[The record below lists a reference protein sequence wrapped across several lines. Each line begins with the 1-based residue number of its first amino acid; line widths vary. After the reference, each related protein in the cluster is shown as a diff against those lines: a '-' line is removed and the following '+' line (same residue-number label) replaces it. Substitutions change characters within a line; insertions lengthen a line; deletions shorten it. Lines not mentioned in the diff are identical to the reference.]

1 MAIAGAPEFAIR
13 PLLASDAPLIR
24 GAFFELSV
32 ESRYLR
38 YGLPIADPARV
49 LGWVDGLD
57 GRQNAAVGAVNL
69 VTGAL
74 LGGAR
79 YATVEADQ
87 GSYAEIAGFVIDA
100 WQGRGIGSRLLASL
114 LRHAGDVGIA
124 ELRACVLPDNQ
135 RARRLLAS
143 TGAWRV
149 VGFRDGFVDYVFSPP
164 EAPRIS
170 RDHHASDARVRGDE
184 LRRSPAM
191 LRRSSGARSAAIHS
205 ASAITY
211 TCPL

>member
-1 MAIAGAPEFAIR
+1 MPAARAAEFEIR
-13 PLLASDAPLIR
+13 QLLASDAALIR

-38 YGLPIADPARV
+38 YGLPIVDPARI

-57 GRQNAAVGAVNL
+57 GTQNAAVGAVAH

-79 YATVEADQ
+79 YATVQE
-87 GSYAEIAGFVIDA
+87 GSYAELAGFVIDA
-100 WQGRGIGSRLLASL
+100 WQGRGIGSQLLGHL
-114 LRHAGDVGIA
+114 LRHAYTVGIS
-124 ELRACVLPDNQ
+124 ELRACVLPDNR

-143 TGAWRV
+143 TGAWRL
-149 VGFRDGFVDYVFSPP
+149 VGFGDDFIDYVCSP
-164 EAPRIS
+164 
-170 RDHHASDARVRGDE
+170 ASVRSDE
-184 LRRSPAM
+184 LRP
-191 LRRSSGARSAAIHS
+191 RRDTTRQSSESKSAAIHS
-205 ASAITY
+205 ASTIAY